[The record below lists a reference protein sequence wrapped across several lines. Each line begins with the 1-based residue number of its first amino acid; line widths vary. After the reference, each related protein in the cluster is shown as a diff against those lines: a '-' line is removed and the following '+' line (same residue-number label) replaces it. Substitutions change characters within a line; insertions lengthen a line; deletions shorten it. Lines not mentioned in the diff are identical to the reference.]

1 MGEIAELKHE
11 VVLVREI
18 PQRLCESMASCRD
31 IYKDVLL
38 TLQSFVPDGDSS
50 IGKFLATTSEIGFSL
65 FSNLEK
71 CLSMAMDN
79 HKSFNVND
87 SLVQE
92 NWKVLSERLK
102 GTITFLALAEKLAV
116 QNKEEKNN
124 PTRGSAYKV
133 AAWSQS
139 SRYHLS
145 IMILFFILIFGYVF
159 PLFRIS
165 II

>member
-1 MGEIAELKHE
+1 MGEISELKHE

-50 IGKFLATTSEIGFSL
+50 IGKFLSTTCEIGLSL

-71 CLSMAMDN
+71 RFSMEMDD

-92 NWKVLSERLK
+92 NWKVLSERHNYIP
-102 GTITFLALAEKLAV
+102 GI
-116 QNKEEKNN
+116 
-124 PTRGSAYKV
+124 
-133 AAWSQS
+133 
-139 SRYHLS
+139 SRKTS
-145 IMILFFILIFGYVF
+145 C
-159 PLFRIS
+159 S
-165 II
+165 E